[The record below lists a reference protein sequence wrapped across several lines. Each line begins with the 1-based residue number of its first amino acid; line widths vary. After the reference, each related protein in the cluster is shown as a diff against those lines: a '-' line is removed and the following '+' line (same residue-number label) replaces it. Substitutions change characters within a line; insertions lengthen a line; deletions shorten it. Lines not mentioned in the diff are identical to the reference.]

1 MDYVYGKSPIQ
12 PNVVFANALF
22 PVIMEHHLTMGFSY
36 FLRQDLSLD
45 FAWER
50 HFKGVK
56 ADNGAGDIYSQS
68 GVGTKITA
76 AADIIG
82 VGMGYKF

>member
-1 MDYVYGKSPIQ
+1 MYGRSPIQ
-12 PNVVFANALF
+12 SHVVFANALL
-22 PVIMEHHLTMGFSY
+22 PVIMEHHLTTGFSY
-36 FLRQDLSLD
+36 MITKKLSLD
-45 FAWER
+45 FVWEH
-50 HFKGVK
+50 HFMGVK
-56 ADNGAGDIYSQS
+56 SDDGAGDIYSMN